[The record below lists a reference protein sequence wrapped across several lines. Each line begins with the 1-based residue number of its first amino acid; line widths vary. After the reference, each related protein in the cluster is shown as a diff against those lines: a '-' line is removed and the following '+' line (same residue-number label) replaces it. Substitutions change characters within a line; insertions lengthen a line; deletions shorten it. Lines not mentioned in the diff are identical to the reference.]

1 MQTLVT
7 LLLYMS
13 ISGSVFFLVYLLSNL
28 LTRERFTASFRYFL
42 LKLCALVF
50 LVPLPLIKHLVQVWL
65 FSVNMTSPLTK
76 EYYFF
81 DVSHS
86 FNLTDTGIY
95 FPRMENYQKLLLGFW
110 VGIMVFMILLQLH
123 RFYIFSR
130 NIRQYLS
137 PAHDCDDMIQT
148 LRAEKHLKKEV
159 TIYYCDVRI
168 SPFTYGIRSPA
179 IILTSLVNDES
190 REMILL
196 HELQHIKSHDLVFR
210 SLALFVVLLHCFNP
224 LAYLFFK
231 ELKEIQELNCDEKLV
246 KSFSKEER
254 LVYGNAIISIAAN
267 AQTVSAPALYF
278 SKNNRAFIQKR
289 IKKICTPSTDHY
301 LHMAMASVALCIFT
315 AVPILAY
322 SPSTLDWRQNF
333 SEFQS
338 QADKITWMELELD
351 SASDTKSNMTP
362 ASDES
367 AFSDCSRY
375 FLLTDGTVIPLP
387 DTNTR
392 SLSKCSHTFESGIY
406 KKHVTK
412 GSSCTVKSYEGNLCV
427 KCKAV
432 LDLTLLQDTYWPAC
446 PHNS

>member
-137 PAHDCDDMIQT
+137 PAHDCDCVSGRNSVFCGISFLDISGR
-148 LRAEKHLKKEV
+148 LSPGCAWNRKVYGLWLYEV
-159 TIYYCDVRI
+159 
-168 SPFTYGIRSPA
+168 
-179 IILTSLVNDES
+179 
-190 REMILL
+190 
-196 HELQHIKSHDLVFR
+196 H
-210 SLALFVVLLHCFNP
+210 
-224 LAYLFFK
+224 
-231 ELKEIQELNCDEKLV
+231 DEK
-246 KSFSKEER
+246 
-254 LVYGNAIISIAAN
+254 Y
-267 AQTVSAPALYF
+267 
-278 SKNNRAFIQKR
+278 
-289 IKKICTPSTDHY
+289 
-301 LHMAMASVALCIFT
+301 
-315 AVPILAY
+315 
-322 SPSTLDWRQNF
+322 
-333 SEFQS
+333 
-338 QADKITWMELELD
+338 D
-351 SASDTKSNMTP
+351 SACRGYVVCRKD
-362 ASDES
+362 
-367 AFSDCSRY
+367 
-375 FLLTDGTVIPLP
+375 I
-387 DTNTR
+387 
-392 SLSKCSHTFESGIY
+392 
-406 KKHVTK
+406 
-412 GSSCTVKSYEGNLCV
+412 
-427 KCKAV
+427 
-432 LDLTLLQDTYWPAC
+432 
-446 PHNS
+446 

>member
-110 VGIMVFMILLQLH
+110 VGIMVFMIL
-123 RFYIFSR
+123 
-130 NIRQYLS
+130 
-137 PAHDCDDMIQT
+137 
-148 LRAEKHLKKEV
+148 KKEV

-190 REMILL
+190 REMILW

-254 LVYGNAIISIAAN
+254 LVYGNAISSIAAN